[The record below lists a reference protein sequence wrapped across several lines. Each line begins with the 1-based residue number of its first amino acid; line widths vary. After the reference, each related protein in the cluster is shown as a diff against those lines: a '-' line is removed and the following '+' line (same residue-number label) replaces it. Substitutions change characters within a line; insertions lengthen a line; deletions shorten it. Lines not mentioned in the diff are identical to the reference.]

1 MTHAEFAARAEL
13 IGAQI
18 RTAGL
23 AFDACAIAAKRPA
36 DSPDYLPYLVGAQ
49 AGLIVALF
57 AVADAAH
64 ALLVDAGNDWPGPR
78 E

>member
-1 MTHAEFAARAEL
+1 MTRAEFAARAEL

-18 RTAGL
+18 RT
-23 AFDACAIAAKRPA
+23 
-36 DSPDYLPYLVGAQ
+36 
-49 AGLIVALF
+49 